1 MEPLRQLGSTLTKA
15 GTGPCQCRTH
25 SPLARKTSREP
36 EVVKALPR
44 VPWFLLD
51 DRNDKEQFCQEQ
63 RCPRTACL
71 AAHPGQSRGSPETP
85 AHIAVMM
92 APKGRVMPSI
102 RCR

>member
-44 VPWFLLD
+44 LEAGEKVEAIAFDLGYASVSAFIAMFRRLMGVTPDAF
-51 DRNDKEQFCQEQ
+51 RKG
-63 RCPRTACL
+63 
-71 AAHPGQSRGSPETP
+71 AAVASSVATHPV
-85 AHIAVMM
+85 AAL
-92 APKGRVMPSI
+92 
-102 RCR
+102 